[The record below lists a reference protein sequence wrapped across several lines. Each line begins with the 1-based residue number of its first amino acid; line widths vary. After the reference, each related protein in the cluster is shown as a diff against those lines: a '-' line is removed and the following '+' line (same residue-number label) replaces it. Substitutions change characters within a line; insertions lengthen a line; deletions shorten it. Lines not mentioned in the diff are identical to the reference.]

1 MLPLSATRRHA
12 STKGMPASGL
22 DLARALRAW
31 TEGTRDPDFA
41 TLLQTVGIRL
51 QRKLA
56 LESPHF
62 ALLGLTL
69 QGAGGEARIAQVFDG
84 GPAQQAGLSAGD
96 VLAALDDLRV
106 TPARLDALLARYSP
120 GDTVQV
126 LAFRR
131 DELQRFELGLA
142 RQPPPR
148 FVLEVDERAGV
159 AAKRRREA
167 WCGPRRA

>member
-1 MLPLSATRRHA
+1 M
-12 STKGMPASGL
+12 
-22 DLARALRAW
+22 DLGGALRAW

-51 QRKLA
+51 ERKLA

-62 ALLGLTL
+62 ALLGLKL
-69 QGAGGEARIAQVFDG
+69 QGTVAEARIAQVFDG
-84 GPAQQAGLSAGD
+84 GPAQEAGLSAGD
-96 VLAALDDLRV
+96 VLVALDDLRI
-106 TPARLDALLARYSP
+106 TPPRLDTLLARYSP

-131 DELQRFELGLA
+131 EELQRFELRLA

-148 FVLEVDERAGV
+148 FVLEVDDKASA
-159 AAKRRREA
+159 AAKRQRTA
-167 WCGPRRA
+167 WCGEWRT